1 MTPSI
6 EEINTMTASELLAYI
21 KQWGDERRLTDPAH
35 SSSKVQGLKLV
46 SELGELADNLAKGK
60 DVKDDIGDCM
70 VVLVMIAALEGHSIN
85 ECLAVAYADIK
96 DRKGIMYEGVF
107 IKESDP
113 RYAELTGTIP
123 AVAGVNINTPLFPVG
138 YDAPQVSNGDPTK
151 FSSGS
156 VLLKQPFLSATPV
169 YPVMS
174 AAHFGELLK
183 EACPGG
189 NEARRA
195 QVLGAELA
203 LALATRS
210 KEVYKTGQAITDGYY
225 TMYNKL
231 LSVPGTDE
239 EVIASCFYLLTE
251 YYGEVFETKAKE
263 IIHAGLK

>member
-6 EEINTMTASELLAYI
+6 EEINALTASELLTYI
-21 KQWGDERRLTDPAH
+21 KQWGDDRRLTDPAH
-35 SSSKVQGLKLV
+35 SSSKVQGLKLM
-46 SELGELADNLAKGK
+46 SEMGELADNLAKGK

-70 VVLVMIAALEGHSIN
+70 VVLVMIAALEGHSIR
-85 ECLAVAYADIK
+85 ECLAVAYTDIK
-96 DRKGIMYEGVF
+96 DRKGLMYEGVF

-113 RYAELTGTIP
+113 RYAELLG
-123 AVAGVNINTPLFPVG
+123 
-138 YDAPQVSNGDPTK
+138 PTK
-151 FSSGS
+151 FFNEEYQQHPVTPSYDIQKASEQAAA
-156 VLLKQPFLSATPV
+156 VLGGIDSYQPFLSATPV
-169 YPVMS
+169 YPVMG

-195 QVLGAELA
+195 QTLGAELA
-203 LALATRS
+203 LALAHRS

-251 YYGEVFETKAKE
+251 YYGDVLEERAKE